1 MVFGFTSDRRRFVT
15 DCAFNWFWVILVA
28 RAETLVSR
36 RNLALSVAL
45 LLHDS
50 RLASKH
56 VFCDGFRA
64 SRSFYVPA
72 IESRSRP
79 CFAPSISCFHCRSS
93 FVTYC
98 HCSTGFDFSITRLPD
113 ATETATAAAWAAL
126 PAGRRAWA
134 AWSRG
139 RAGRTWWSP
148 EGRAPRCRPVE
159 VRRCSRGGRA
169 PGPCSL
175 QFRQPLW
182 RPGVGRGLACRAAR
196 QVVVVAEARLK
207 EPRVTRAA
215 RIHGDL
221 GNQKVWRC

>member
-1 MVFGFTSDRRRFVT
+1 M
-15 DCAFNWFWVILVA
+15 VA

-64 SRSFYVPA
+64 SQSFYVPA

-98 HCSTGFDFSITRLPD
+98 TVQLGLTFLSLVFLMPLKQRRPRPERRCRQGGEREQHGV
-113 ATETATAAAWAAL
+113 AAGRDEPGGAQR
-126 PAGRRAWA
+126 AGRRAAVRWRPGGA
-134 AWSRG
+134 AVVDELRG
-139 RAGRTWWSP
+139 RA
-148 EGRAPRCRPVE
+148 
-159 VRRCSRGGRA
+159 RCSFASRCG
-169 PGPCSL
+169 
-175 QFRQPLW
+175 
-182 RPGVGRGLACRAAR
+182 AR
-196 QVVVVAEARLK
+196 EWD
-207 EPRVTRAA
+207 
-215 RIHGDL
+215 GD
-221 GNQKVWRC
+221 